1 MKKILLFLLFFSFAM
16 EAKESLSDLL
26 ALYKEKN
33 DLSKITKKEAAGLLN
48 IFTRDDLEKMQ
59 ARTLMD
65 VLKTLPDIYV
75 GRNYMNLTTLT
86 RPTMQHMPS
95 TAVRL
100 YINDHDMTSASAG
113 SAFLVWGHMSIEY
126 IDHIEV
132 YKATSSIEFGNEN
145 ALLIVKLYTKS
156 ASRENGGK
164 VRLTADNLGSFET
177 DVYYAQQVDDDLSYF
192 YLCPRKR

>member
-1 MKKILLFLLFFSFAM
+1 MKKILLLFFCLAFALY
-16 EAKESLSDLL
+16 AKENISDLL
-26 ALYKEKN
+26 ALYKEES
-33 DLSKITKKEAAGLLN
+33 DLSNITKKEAAGLLDVY
-48 IFTRDDLEKMQ
+48 TRDDLEKMQ
-59 ARTLMD
+59 VRTLMD
-65 VLKTLPDIYV
+65 VLKTLPDIYA

-113 SAFLVWGHMSIEY
+113 SSFLIWGNMPVEY

-145 ALLIVKLYTKS
+145 AIIVIKLYTKS
-156 ASRENGGK
+156 AGRENGGK
-164 VRLTADNLGSFET
+164 VRLSADS
-177 DVYYAQQVDDDLSYF
+177 
-192 YLCPRKR
+192 R